1 MYTNTSNK
9 TKASDA
15 DNAFGS
21 ILERL
26 TTELRNLPSSQRFT
40 NDELEY
46 IYTIGHAYYQQSQF
60 EKARDFFSFL
70 RIYSPVNLRYLKALA
85 AAQQMCGQLQ
95 DAIDTYSFLIVL
107 DENDPEIIERRN
119 NCKLALS

>member
-1 MYTNTSNK
+1 MRTNTSNQTSAPSTDK
-9 TKASDA
+9 
-15 DNAFGS
+15 AFGLM
-21 ILERL
+21 LEQL
-26 TTELRNLPSSQRFT
+26 TTQIRNLPSSQRFT

-46 IYTIGHAYYQQSQF
+46 IYTIGHAYYKQSQF

-107 DENDPEIIERRN
+107 NGNDPEIIERHN
-119 NCKLALS
+119 SCKHALS